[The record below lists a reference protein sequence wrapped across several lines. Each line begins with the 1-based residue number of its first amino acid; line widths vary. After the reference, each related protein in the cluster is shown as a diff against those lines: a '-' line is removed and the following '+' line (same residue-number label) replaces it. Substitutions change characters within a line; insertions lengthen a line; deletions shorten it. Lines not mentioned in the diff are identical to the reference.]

1 MSLHEPEEL
10 EQTLSSEGL
19 KQELWSIWWTALKL
33 GLTSFGGP
41 IAHLGYFHETYV
53 TRKKWVDERSYADL
67 VALCQFIPGPASSQ
81 VGIGI
86 GAMRAG
92 LWGGIVA
99 WLGFTLP
106 SVLMLVAFAY
116 MILSFD
122 VGTAGWLHGLKLV
135 AVAVVAQAVL
145 GMAGKL
151 AAGRIRASLAFGAMA
166 VVLLW
171 QVPWAQVAAIVAA
184 GIIGLLFFKPEKP
197 EALWPKSVRIGY
209 RTGMICLSL
218 FVLLLIGL
226 PIAVMFTTNEWI
238 SILDSFYR
246 TGSLVFGGGH
256 VVLPLLETE
265 TLRNGWMSRED
276 FIAGYGAAQ
285 AVPGPLFTFAGYL
298 GVLING
304 IPGAVSAVIAVFLPG
319 FLLVI
324 GVMPFWNRVRS
335 NVRLQGGLSGMNA
348 AVVGILLAALYDPI
362 WKSSVTTTNEFV
374 IAAGLFILLIFW
386 KLPPWMV
393 VAAGAITGHIFL

>member
-1 MSLHEPEEL
+1 MSSHEPEEL
-10 EQTLSSEGL
+10 KPAHCFDGL
-19 KQELWSIWWTALKL
+19 RQELWSIWWTALKL

-41 IAHLGYFHETYV
+41 VAHLGYFHETYV
-53 TRKKWVDERSYADL
+53 TRKKWIDEKSYAEL
-67 VALCQFIPGPASSQ
+67 VALCQFLPGPASSQ

-92 LWGGIVA
+92 LWGAIVA

-116 MILSFD
+116 MILSYN
-122 VGTAGWLHGLKLV
+122 VGTPGWLHGLKLV

-151 AAGRIRASLAFGAMA
+151 AAGRLRASLAFGVMA

-171 QVPWAQVAAIVAA
+171 QVPWAQVAAIAAA
-184 GIIGLLFFKPEKP
+184 GIIGLLLFKQEKP
-197 EALWPKSVRIGY
+197 EALLPQSFRIGY

-226 PIAVMFTTNEWI
+226 PIARMFTTNEWI
-238 SILDSFYR
+238 SIMDSFYR

-265 TLRNGWMSRED
+265 ILQNGWMSKED

-298 GVLING
+298 GVLVHG
-304 IPGAVSAVIAVFLPG
+304 IPGAIAAVLAVFLPG

-324 GVMPFWNRVRS
+324 GVMPFWNRVRD
-335 NVRLQGGLSGMNA
+335 NEKLKGVLSGMNV
-348 AVVGILLAALYDPI
+348 AVVGILFAALYDPI
-362 WKSSVTTTNEFV
+362 WKSSVTSTSDFV
-374 IAAGLFILLIFW
+374 IAAGLFSLLIFW
-386 KLPPWMV
+386 KLQPWMV
-393 VAAGAITGHIFL
+393 VAAGAIAGHIFL